1 MKSLGERI
9 RELRIANELLLREV
23 ASRLNIDSSLLS
35 RIERSQKHPTRDQ
48 VLKLAKILKA
58 DVTEFLVLYLS
69 EKVLYELKGESL
81 ALRAIQAAE
90 KIIAYEKRKRSSP
103 KAAMQA

>member
-23 ASRLNIDSSLLS
+23 ASRL
-35 RIERSQKHPTRDQ
+35 ERSQKHPTRDQ